1 MIYPSRRFCR
11 QSISSQIRGN
21 NSEPLSESR
30 GDFAPHN
37 VRLRSAVKEEKRRPI
52 PANDSVNRGAKAVNR
67 MGFESRKE
75 GRCLARNRSQLTL
88 RSSAATNHDLA
99 VLGAVSRPLGGV
111 SALAWGFVLRGMSSQ
126 TCLAHM
132 LFGFWAARE
141 CVTSQVSWMS
151 SVTEGGGATRTSTCP
166 CSIG

>member
-1 MIYPSRRFCR
+1 
-11 QSISSQIRGN
+11 
-21 NSEPLSESR
+21 
-30 GDFAPHN
+30 
-37 VRLRSAVKEEKRRPI
+37 VRLRGAVKEKKRRSI
-52 PANDSVNRGAKAVNR
+52 TTHHSVNRGATAVNR
-67 MGFESRKE
+67 MGSESRKE
-75 GRCLARNRSQLTL
+75 GCCLAPNRSQLTL

-99 VLGAVSRPLGGV
+99 LLGAVSRPLGGV

-126 TCLAHM
+126 TCLAHT

>member
-1 MIYPSRRFCR
+1 MIYPSRRLCR

-21 NSEPLSESR
+21 NGEPPGEIR
-30 GDFAPHN
+30 GNFAPHN
-37 VRLRSAVKEEKRRPI
+37 VRLRGAVKEKKRRSI
-52 PANDSVNRGAKAVNR
+52 TTHHSVNRGATAVNR
-67 MGFESRKE
+67 MGSESRKE
-75 GRCLARNRSQLTL
+75 GCCLAPNRSQLTL

-126 TCLAHM
+126 TCLAHT